1 MRKGFYMKN
10 GKNRIVTLIFTCLL
24 LTVLP
29 ACGAAEQSGSLT
41 LLLEEGAGRGI
52 ATAAA
57 SDEAAR
63 ESGASASESGVPLS
77 GEVASEGGA
86 SLSGEAARDGSV
98 PARTAFVHICGEVVS
113 PGVYEVAEDARIC
126 DVLLLA
132 GGFTEHAATDAVNMA
147 QKVTDGMQVVVPS
160 VEEAAERQA
169 IAEAEADGRVE
180 LNTATLEQ
188 LCTLPGIGETRARA
202 ILAYREEHGGF
213 SATEELMQVSGIKEG
228 TFNRLRELVYIKDAK

>member
-29 ACGAAEQSGSLT
+29 ACDASEKGGSLT
-41 LLLEEGAGRGI
+41 LLLEEAAGQEI
-52 ATAAA
+52 AAGAA
-57 SDEAAR
+57 SDEAVR
-63 ESGASASESGVPLS
+63 
-77 GEVASEGGA
+77 EGGV
-86 SLSGEAARDGSV
+86 LLPEEAARGGGV
-98 PARTAFVHICGEVVS
+98 PALTAFVHICGEVES

-132 GGFTEHAATDAVNMA
+132 GGFTESAATDAVNMA

-160 VEEAAERQA
+160 VEEAERQTL
-169 IAEAEADGRVE
+169 AEAEADGRVE

-188 LCTLPGIGETRARA
+188 LCTLPGIGESRARA
-202 ILAYREEHGGF
+202 ILAYREEYGGF
-213 SATEELMQVSGIKEG
+213 SVTEELMQVSGIKEG
-228 TFNRLRELVYIKDAK
+228 TFNRLKELVYIKDAK

>member
-29 ACGAAEQSGSLT
+29 ACGAAEKDGSLT

-52 ATAAA
+52 A
-57 SDEAAR
+57 DEA
-63 ESGASASESGVPLS
+63 VPEGGLPLAGRS
-77 GEVASEGGA
+77 ASEGGVPA
-86 SLSGEAARDGSV
+86 SEGGVSLPGEAARDGSV
-98 PARTAFVHICGEVVS
+98 PARTAYVHICGEVEN

-132 GGFTEHAATDAVNMA
+132 GGFTENAATDAVNMA

-213 SATEELMQVSGIKEG
+213 SVTEELMQVSGIKEG

>member
-24 LTVLP
+24 LTVLS
-29 ACGAAEQSGSLT
+29 ACGASEKGGSLT
-41 LLLEEGAGRGI
+41 LLLEEAAGQEI
-52 ATAAA
+52 AAGAA
-57 SDEAAR
+57 SDETVREGGVLLPEEVAR
-63 ESGASASESGVPLS
+63 E
-77 GEVASEGGA
+77 
-86 SLSGEAARDGSV
+86 GSV
-98 PARTAFVHICGEVVS
+98 SARTAYVHICGEVES

-132 GGFTEHAATDAVNMA
+132 GGFTKNAATDAVNMA

-169 IAEAEADGRVE
+169 LAEAEADGRVE

-188 LCTLPGIGETRARA
+188 LCTLPGIGESRARA

-213 SATEELMQVSGIKEG
+213 SVTEELMQVSGIKEG
-228 TFNRLRELVYIKDAK
+228 TFNRLRELIYIKDAK

>member
-29 ACGAAEQSGSLT
+29 ACGASEKGGSLT
-41 LLLEEGAGRGI
+41 LLLEEAAGQEISAG
-52 ATAAA
+52 AA
-57 SDEAAR
+57 SDEAVR
-63 ESGASASESGVPLS
+63 
-77 GEVASEGGA
+77 EGGV
-86 SLSGEAARDGSV
+86 LLPEEAARGGGV
-98 PARTAFVHICGEVVS
+98 PALTAFVHICGEVES

-132 GGFTEHAATDAVNMA
+132 GGFTESAATDAVNMA

-160 VEEAAERQA
+160 VEEAERQTL
-169 IAEAEADGRVE
+169 AEAEADGRVE

-188 LCTLPGIGETRARA
+188 LPGIGESRARA

-213 SATEELMQVSGIKEG
+213 SVTEELMQVSGIKEG
-228 TFNRLRELVYIKDAK
+228 TFNRLKELVYIKDAK

>member
-52 ATAAA
+52 AAAAA
-57 SDEAAR
+57 SDETAR
-63 ESGASASESGVPLS
+63 EGGASASEDGVP
-77 GEVASEGGA
+77 
-86 SLSGEAARDGSV
+86 LSGEAARDGSV
-98 PARTAFVHICGEVVS
+98 SARTAFVHICGEVVS

-180 LNTATLEQ
+180 LNTATMEQ

-213 SATEELMQVSGIKEG
+213 SVTEELMQVSGIKEG
-228 TFNRLRELVYIKDAK
+228 TFNRLKELVYIKDAK

>member
-29 ACGAAEQSGSLT
+29 ACGASEKGGSLT
-41 LLLEEGAGRGI
+41 LLLEEAAGQEI
-52 ATAAA
+52 TAGAA
-57 SDEAAR
+57 SDEAVR
-63 ESGASASESGVPLS
+63 EGGVLLPEEAVRGGGVPAL
-77 GEVASEGGA
+77 
-86 SLSGEAARDGSV
+86 
-98 PARTAFVHICGEVVS
+98 TAFVHICGEVES

-132 GGFTEHAATDAVNMA
+132 GGFTESAATDAVNMA

-160 VEEAAERQA
+160 VEEAERQTL
-169 IAEAEADGRVE
+169 AEAEADGRVE

-188 LCTLPGIGETRARA
+188 LCTLPGIGESRARA
-202 ILAYREEHGGF
+202 ILAYREEYGGF
-213 SATEELMQVSGIKEG
+213 SVTEELMQVSGIKEG
-228 TFNRLRELVYIKDAK
+228 TFNRLKELVYIKDAK

>member
-41 LLLEEGAGRGI
+41 LLLEEGAGRG
-52 ATAAA
+52 
-57 SDEAAR
+57 SG
-63 ESGASASESGVPLS
+63 SGASASED
-77 GEVASEGGA
+77 GA
-86 SLSGEAARDGSV
+86 SLSGEAARDGGESAAEGGA
-98 PARTAFVHICGEVVS
+98 PLQTSFVHICGEVES

-202 ILAYREEHGGF
+202 ILLYREEHGGF

-228 TFNRLRELVYIKDAK
+228 TFNRLKELVYIKDAK